1 MTTSACVSFTLSLP
15 PTTNHIWRVTRQ
27 GRIYK
32 TEEAKAWEQDAGFA
46 AYYARVLARVPMAP
60 KGVPVEVRVN
70 YVLRYRRDADNGKL
84 ILDAFKGVLYDDDDQ
99 VFHLDTWKRKAAP
112 GETPRV
118 DVVVAWEVAG

>member
-1 MTTSACVSFTLSLP
+1 MSFTLSLP